1 MTGRRRFSGQ
11 PKRFFIILRPKP
23 VRAGVPAAPLDVKQ
37 LLSDLARLTRP
48 ITRYAW
54 RLIGRRSS

>member
-23 VRAGVPAAPLDVKQ
+23 VGAGVPAALLDVKQ

-54 RLIGRRSS
+54 QLIGRRSS